1 MQMSFEKL
9 SHSGDYYEGIFKLEE
24 NIEIEEHEEDEV
36 EIAFRAIYLASYSDE
51 DISYCMLPTV
61 ERLSSKISMAY
72 EELFNAGKAS
82 DVTFV
87 VNGEEIKAHEAI
99 LSARIPFFDKML
111 NSGMVEAQT
120 KRIKI
125 DDTDPA
131 TFKQMLK
138 YVYCGKLPEDL
149 NDSAAKL
156 LPLTDKFDLPEL
168 RDACLHWLEKGL
180 SKENVCETLIAAD
193 LFRCAELKKKC
204 LQRLNQWKSSV
215 ADESFEALVANPR
228 LLVEVIRAGE

>member
-51 DISYCMLPTV
+51 DISFCMLPTV

-99 LSARIPFFDKML
+99 LSARIPFFDKMM

-138 YVYCGKLPEDL
+138 YV
-149 NDSAAKL
+149 
-156 LPLTDKFDLPEL
+156 
-168 RDACLHWLEKGL
+168 
-180 SKENVCETLIAAD
+180 
-193 LFRCAELKKKC
+193 
-204 LQRLNQWKSSV
+204 
-215 ADESFEALVANPR
+215 
-228 LLVEVIRAGE
+228 